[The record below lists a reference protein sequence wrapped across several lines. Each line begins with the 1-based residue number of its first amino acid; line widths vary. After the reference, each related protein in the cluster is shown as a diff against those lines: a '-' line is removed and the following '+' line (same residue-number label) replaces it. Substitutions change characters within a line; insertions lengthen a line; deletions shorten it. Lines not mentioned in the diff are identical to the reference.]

1 MKFTIE
7 RSHLIKPLQQV
18 SGALGGRPT
27 LPILGNLL
35 LKVEEN
41 VLSMTA
47 TDLEVE
53 LVSKVTLE
61 GDFEA
66 GSITVPSRKF

>member
-7 RSHLIKPLQQV
+7 RSHLIKSLQHV

-35 LKVEEN
+35 LKVDN
-41 VLSMTA
+41 GQLSMTA
-47 TDLEVE
+47 TDLEIE
-53 LVSKVTLE
+53 
-61 GDFEA
+61 
-66 GSITVPSRKF
+66 